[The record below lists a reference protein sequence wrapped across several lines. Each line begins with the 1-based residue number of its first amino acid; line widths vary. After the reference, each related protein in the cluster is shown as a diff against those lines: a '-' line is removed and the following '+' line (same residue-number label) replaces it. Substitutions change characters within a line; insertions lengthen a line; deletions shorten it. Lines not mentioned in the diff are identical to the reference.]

1 MTDPEM
7 VSTLLKS
14 FQEIISRKDDLLE
27 NKENEIERL
36 KKDNK
41 VLINKIDELKKM
53 FLKYYEK
60 NNSIPTITGELIES
74 MPETIKLDDTGT
86 ITNPID
92 DIDSLYKLHADKPF
106 IGKRIGYHPNRTD
119 IEKMNR
125 SLVVYYN
132 PVNSKY
138 YKLSAYSFRNE
149 LDLTCDL
156 IYIRFENDYF
166 GKRIIRG
173 RSISTVRFNSGT
185 VICKHGEECLRTMC
199 AYNHPELEGKSF
211 IDLLKK
217 EDLFNLSYD
226 KIRIYKSYYEES

>member
-1 MTDPEM
+1 MTDPVM

-60 NNSIPTITGELIES
+60 NNSIPTITCKIIEELSITSSDNIGSIKTPIE
-74 MPETIKLDDTGT
+74 
-86 ITNPID
+86 
-92 DIDSLYKLHADKPF
+92 DIESLYKIHCDNPF
-106 IGKRIGYHPNRTD
+106 IAKRIGYHPNNND

-185 VICKHGEECLRTMC
+185 IQCKHREDCKRTMC

-211 IDLLKK
+211 IELLKK
-217 EDLFNLSYD
+217 EELFNLSHD
-226 KIRIYKSYYEES
+226 KIRKYKSYYEES